1 MERNAMLRTKA
12 MREREE
18 QRERRK
24 YNYTL
29 LRVRLPDGILL
40 QGNISN
46 FDTGELN
53 HRRQLVFSAQFDSLL
68 SDTQLFP

>member
-46 FDTGELN
+46 FNTGELN
-53 HRRQLVFSAQFDSLL
+53 HRRQLVFSALFDSLL